1 MKFSYTHL
9 PAQVQSDLKHIC
21 DFLLEQT
28 AVTNK
33 SPYHRYTPSH
43 IRHIM
48 LHGCFTEDHWT
59 PETILHPAEVSY
71 RYNIMVIVSA
81 HLCDILPILER
92 AVEQLNQSG
101 RLNYPVV
108 AEIIDTKGRIDQK
121 LRNGYLAYDQI
132 QTRGILVYSRGE
144 ITRDLFTPLNQ
155 PGAEKHYIQALH
167 YFDHAFPLAKQFL
180 SGARA
185 YKDKDRNAAAFMLN
199 IAAAQAYE
207 AFMVVHILKY
217 PLGRP
222 LNDLRELAESIH
234 SELAMV
240 WTGLQGEQTFD
251 HLSAAFRDVR
261 FSAYYHVTDSTL
273 NAMFGYVEDLH
284 KLVHHICKLKFE
296 ALKAGSLAKPD
307 KDGLETVRDALKP
320 PEDSLFDDDDED
332 DEAQQTTVPDPSPIL
347 RTTEQ
352 AASNN
357 ALSGFLCDLDGACS
371 ELYTLADILLSLT
384 DLTAGAAS
392 SCEFALI
399 SQFLQER
406 TRKIANIHEQMATL
420 LEPAP
425 AVEGGRKAGAA
436 A

>member
-9 PAQVQSDLKHIC
+9 PEPIQNDLKHIC

-222 LNDLRELAESIH
+222 LDDLRELAESIH
-234 SELAMV
+234 PELAMI
-240 WTGLQGEQTFD
+240 WTGLRGRQIFYLLT
-251 HLSAAFRDVR
+251 AAFHDVR
-261 FSAYYHVTDSTL
+261 FSACYKIIDSDL
-273 NAMFGYVEDLH
+273 NLMFDYVKDLH
-284 KLVHHICKLKFE
+284 KLISHICDLKFA
-296 ALKAGSLAKPD
+296 ALKAGSLAKPQM
-307 KDGLETVRDALKP
+307 DGLESVRDALRPK
-320 PEDSLFDDDDED
+320 DDDVYGIGDAT
-332 DEAQQTTVPDPSPIL
+332 EAFPVNL
-347 RTTEQ
+347 RASRPRERDVSKNTDL
-352 AASNN
+352 AA
-357 ALSGFLCDLDGACS
+357 ALSGLEGHCS
-371 ELYTLADILLSLT
+371 ELLTIADILRSLT

-392 SCEFALI
+392 SCEFALMGQI
-399 SQFLQER
+399 VEER
-406 TRKIANIHEQMATL
+406 TRMIEDIHDRMARSVGSQPRL
-420 LEPAP
+420 
-425 AVEGGRKAGAA
+425 
-436 A
+436 

>member
-9 PAQVQSDLKHIC
+9 PEPIQNDLKHIC

-59 PETILHPAEVSY
+59 PETVLRPDDVAY

-92 AVEQLNQSG
+92 AIAQLNQSG
-101 RLNYPVV
+101 DLSFPLM

-132 QTRGILVYSRGE
+132 QTRGILVYSRGD

-155 PGAEKHYIQALH
+155 PEAEKHYIQALH

-222 LNDLRELAESIH
+222 LDDLRELAESIH
-234 SELAMV
+234 PELAMI
-240 WTGLQGEQTFD
+240 WTGLRGRQIFYLLT
-251 HLSAAFRDVR
+251 AAFHDVR
-261 FSAYYHVTDSTL
+261 FSACYKIIDSDL
-273 NAMFGYVEDLH
+273 NLMFDYVKDLH
-284 KLVHHICKLKFE
+284 KLISHICDLKFA
-296 ALKAGSLAKPD
+296 ALKAGSLAKPQM
-307 KDGLETVRDALKP
+307 DGLESVRDALRPKDDAIYGIATEKHVPHLP
-320 PEDSLFDDDDED
+320 PPPVAAPKAAQDNTIFATSL
-332 DEAQQTTVPDPSPIL
+332 
-347 RTTEQ
+347 R
-352 AASNN
+352 
-357 ALSGFLCDLDGACS
+357 DLDGACS
-371 ELYTLADILLSLT
+371 ELLTLGDILLSLT
-384 DLTAGAAS
+384 DITAGMAS
-392 SCEFALI
+392 AHEFAMVADI
-399 SQFLQER
+399 LQER
-406 TRKIANIHEQMATL
+406 TRKIVDIHDQMATL
-420 LEPAP
+420 LEQASSVVKDRSE
-425 AVEGGRKAGAA
+425 AETAA
-436 A
+436 